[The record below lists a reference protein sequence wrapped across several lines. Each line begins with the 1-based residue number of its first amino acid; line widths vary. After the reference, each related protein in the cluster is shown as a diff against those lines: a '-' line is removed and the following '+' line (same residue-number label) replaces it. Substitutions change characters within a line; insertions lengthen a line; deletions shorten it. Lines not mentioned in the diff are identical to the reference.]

1 MQVPVTNPT
10 PVLRVTPGE
19 IPTRAVVVGDPER
32 AEKVAARLD
41 GVRELGRF
49 REYVTFAGSH
59 DGVDVVVAS
68 HGVGA
73 SGASLCFE
81 ELHQAGVRRIIRAG
95 TCGGLQADVD
105 DGDLVV
111 ATGAIRD
118 DGLTTGLVPPT
129 FPALASVDVVMS
141 LRRSIGEVG
150 HRSHEGIVLTN
161 AVFYSHDVLGSSL
174 AQWAKAG
181 AVAVEMECAALFVIG
196 ALNGTEVGAV
206 LVSDGNPLHGEKDGY
221 NPHRQVVHD
230 AVDVMIGVA
239 LDAVIA

>member
-1 MQVPVTNPT
+1 MKANPT

-19 IPTRAVVVGDPER
+19 IPTRAVVVGDPDR

-41 GVRELGRF
+41 DARELGRF

-59 DGVDVVVAS
+59 EGVEVVVSS

-81 ELHQAGVRRIIRAG
+81 ELHHAGVKRIIRAG
-95 TCGGLQADVD
+95 TCGGLQAEVN

-118 DGLTTGLVPPT
+118 DGLTAGLVPPS
-129 FPALASVDVVMS
+129 FPALASVDVVTS
-141 LRRSIGEVG
+141 LRRAIAAVG
-150 HRSHEGIVLTN
+150 HPSHEGIVLTN